1 MGGQC
6 GHEHLLNTSAIF
18 KVTVHLSRWEAATMP
33 ERRLLHVV
41 RFPGRFVYLRDAARS
56 VPSDLERRVNSPAQI
71 ICAGAR
77 SSYTSLSFTRSI
89 GSTPLRT
96 RIPHLLARRAVR
108 RRTWPP
114 GGSGRTASAS

>member
-33 ERRLLHVV
+33 ERRLLHAV
-41 RFPGRFVYLRDAARS
+41 RSPGRLAYLRDSARS
-56 VPSDLERRVNSPAQI
+56 VPSDLERWVNSPAHI
-71 ICAGAR
+71 IPAGAR

-89 GSTPLRT
+89 GSTPSRGV
-96 RIPHLLARRAVR
+96 AS
-108 RRTWPP
+108 WPRSSRP
-114 GGSGRTASAS
+114 LETHPRSGRLCQA